1 MEQIFSQIL
10 QMSFQMS
17 IVILCVLL
25 VRMLFR
31 EGNIPERFVCI
42 LWLLPMIRMICP
54 ISVTSKVSIVPQM
67 NTENVI
73 PQTIQSTAQNVS
85 QNTTVLGNDA
95 TLQETS
101 EIIFANVAGNNMD
114 WKSVSSMQILV
125 IIWIVG
131 IVLLLCYSLV
141 SIIRLKKNLQE
152 SIIVKDFSG
161 KNKIYESDK
170 IKTPFVYGF
179 FSPKIY
185 LPSSIWESNYEYVIA
200 HEEAHISRKDHWMKY
215 ICFAITV
222 IHWFNPLAWLMFIC
236 LGKDIEMACDEQV
249 VKQIGI
255 ENRADY
261 AQTLLALAT
270 DERKRFGIPLAF
282 GEGETK
288 GRIVHILKY
297 ENTKKILVILAVL
310 IIGIVAVMTLTDPE
324 KQVNEAEICETFLRD
339 VFEISEEEY
348 AEYEELEETKSIHA
362 LGIWQKRY
370 QSYFDEN
377 GYEIAMRNRVL
388 GYGIKTR
395 QAEYEV
401 KNIEVEEKSS
411 GSAEWYYYKVTVGD
425 DLNEVIYSGDIFYSE
440 IEKGKITK
448 ITPYEIEEKYAF
460 NNQPE
465 ILFQNDE
472 LKFTKHEAKIDGEK
486 KINYTVDYTLEG
498 IEFAPQAKE
507 RILNLEEAKNQTV
520 TLSDGDE
527 LPIQPSTGDYKS
539 YVGIYSSYEEME
551 TLLDTVLIKNIELQY
566 PDNENNFYFRYND
579 FGGGN
584 IGSAT
589 IIKDNIKIQSAIS
602 FYEGTNIGVMISWP
616 LREGVELMYEQ
627 YTTENGKLVY
637 MFTDSLGES
646 GFLLLEKD
654 NILYEWTFM
663 ASENTINMNWIRA
676 FADELQ

>member
-10 QMSFQMS
+10 QMSFQAS

-67 NTENVI
+67 STENVI
-73 PQTIQSTAQNVS
+73 PQTIQSTAQNVT
-85 QNTTVLGNDA
+85 QNTTVLGNDT

-101 EIIFANVAGNNMD
+101 EIIFANVAGNSMD
-114 WKSVSSMQILV
+114 GKSVSPMQILA

-141 SIIRLKKNLQE
+141 SIIRLKRNLVD
-152 SIIVKDFSG
+152 SIIVKNFSG

-297 ENTKKILVILAVL
+297 KNTKKVFVILAVL
-310 IIGIVAVMTLTDPE
+310 IIGIVAVVTLTDPE
-324 KQVNEAEICETFLRD
+324 KQVNEAEICETFLWD

-348 AEYEELEETKSIHA
+348 KQLEEENPVEAIS
-362 LGIWQKRY
+362 IWQERY
-370 QSYFDEN
+370 RSYFDEE
-377 GYEIAMRNRVL
+377 GYESAVKNRVL

-395 QAEYEV
+395 QAKYELKEIV
-401 KNIEVEEKSS
+401 VDEKSS
-411 GSAEWYYYKVTVGD
+411 GDEEWYFYEVSVG
-425 DLNEVIYSGDIFYSE
+425 NEWIENIYQGYIFFSE
-440 IEKGKITK
+440 TEKDKITK
-448 ITPYEIEEKYAF
+448 ITPYSVK
-460 NNQPE
+460 
-465 ILFQNDE
+465 
-472 LKFTKHEAKIDGEK
+472 EAEDK
-486 KINYTVDYTLEG
+486 
-498 IEFAPQAKE
+498 AAM
-507 RILNLEEAKNQTV
+507 NQT
-520 TLSDGDE
+520 
-527 LPIQPSTGDYKS
+527 
-539 YVGIYSSYEEME
+539 EEPVLKTPNKE
-551 TLLDTVLIKNIELQY
+551 TVLEFQEKATSGMNESDIEY
-566 PDNENNFYFRYND
+566 IRE
-579 FGGGN
+579 
-584 IGSAT
+584 
-589 IIKDNIKIQSAIS
+589 IIAKQN
-602 FYEGTNIGVMISWP
+602 
-616 LREGVELMYEQ
+616 L
-627 YTTENGKLVY
+627 
-637 MFTDSLGES
+637 SLE
-646 GFLLLEKD
+646 
-654 NILYEWTFM
+654 
-663 ASENTINMNWIRA
+663 
-676 FADELQ
+676 